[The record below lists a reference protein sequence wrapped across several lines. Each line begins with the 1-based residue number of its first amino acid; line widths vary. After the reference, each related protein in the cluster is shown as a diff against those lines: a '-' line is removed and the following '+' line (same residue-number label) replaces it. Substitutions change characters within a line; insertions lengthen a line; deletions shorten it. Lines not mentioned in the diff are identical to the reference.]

1 MVSAYPLLF
10 FRACLSWGFFLVT
23 TQVVVVHE
31 STTLHGLCREVCD
44 VAAEQE
50 HVSRLDLPRESHEYK
65 GVHAQSWNKKSK
77 QSFSIPICSSTTTY
91 RTSSSRWW
99 FGDLFEY
106 PPRLRVGCPNW
117 LRGPKSECCGEEQ
130 GSGSQGF
137 LSQRTVNVANGM
149 KVRPEE
155 IEPALTYINT
165 PWTLCSL
172 NYRKTSAP
180 ETWTLSGR
188 EIHGRLLELERS
200 FGTIYAES
208 KTIQQQ
214 NIM

>member
-1 MVSAYPLLF
+1 MAWAEKFVMWQPNRSMFLGWTFQAKRMKTREYMH
-10 FRACLSWGFFLVT
+10 RAGIRKANNHSLS
-23 TQVVVVHE
+23 Q
-31 STTLHGLCREVCD
+31 
-44 VAAEQE
+44 
-50 HVSRLDLPRESHEYK
+50 
-65 GVHAQSWNKKSK
+65 
-77 QSFSIPICSSTTTY
+77 ICSSTTTTTY

-99 FGDLFEY
+99 SGDPFEY

-117 LRGPKSECCGEEQ
+117 LRGPRSECWGEDK
-130 GSGSQGF
+130 GSGSPGF

-188 EIHGRLLELERS
+188 EIHGRLLELEMS
-200 FGTIYAES
+200 FGTIYSES
-208 KTIQQQ
+208 KTIY
-214 NIM
+214 NNKILCNRLI